1 MVSLDPR
8 HRLFVRDAVLSTAL
22 LAVPMALYRAQV
34 EPSVLRIPGMALY
47 IPFMIGYIVLG
58 GETENDL
65 GPSTAEIGL
74 YVLGLGVLV
83 ATVAHVV
90 RNRRKAGENN

>member
-8 HRLFVRDAVLSTAL
+8 HTLFLRDAVLSTAL

-34 EPSVLRIPGMALY
+34 EPSVLRIPGIALY
-47 IPFMIGYIVLG
+47 IPFMIVYIVLG

-65 GPSTAEIGL
+65 GPSTVEIGL
-74 YVLGLGVLV
+74 YVVVLGLIV
-83 ATVAHVV
+83 ATIAYLV
-90 RNRRKAGENN
+90 RERRTDAENE

>member
-1 MVSLDPR
+1 MATLDPGR
-8 HRLFVRDAVLSTAL
+8 KRFIRDAVLSTAL

-34 EPSVLRIPGMALY
+34 EPSVLRIPGVALY
-47 IPFMIGYIVLG
+47 IPLMVVYIVLG

-74 YVLGLGVLV
+74 YVVVLGLLV
-83 ATVAHVV
+83 AAVAYLI
-90 RNRRKAGENN
+90 R